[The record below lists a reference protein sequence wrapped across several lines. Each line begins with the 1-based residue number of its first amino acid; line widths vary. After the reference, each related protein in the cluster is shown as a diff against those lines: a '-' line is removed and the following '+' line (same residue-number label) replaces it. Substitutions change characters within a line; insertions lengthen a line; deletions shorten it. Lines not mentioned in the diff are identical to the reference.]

1 MLRMS
6 GINVKTEEQGGH
18 PSGRNS
24 IPKGKVRAQRD
35 GFEEQGAGLPDCSAG
50 LVSGEATS

>member
-1 MLRMS
+1 MLGMS

-18 PSGRNS
+18 PSRENS

-35 GFEEQGAGLPDCSAG
+35 GFEEQGAVLLDSNAG
-50 LVSGEATS
+50 LVSGEVTG

>member
-1 MLRMS
+1 MLRIS